1 MTWHK
6 NAEGRHGKLG
16 AKGDKGE
23 TRVVE
28 KLSSMGYKVFN
39 PQDRVNQAKKGID
52 VIINDKH
59 KANVKTNVS
68 MVENDSL
75 CAFHF
80 VEVKANETKPGW
92 LTNPRYESDYIIAVS
107 ESSDD
112 MYIYPINRMREYV
125 QRRINRGDDMKV
137 FNNGGRGFYANL
149 ENLDF
154 VDRLEDIAY
163 TVGDEKIDTSID
175 TEFFMSLVKDSF
187 AVS

>member
-1 MTWHK
+1 
-6 NAEGRHGKLG
+6 
-16 AKGDKGE
+16 
-23 TRVVE
+23 
-28 KLSSMGYKVFN
+28 
-39 PQDRVNQAKKGID
+39 
-52 VIINDKH
+52 
-59 KANVKTNVS
+59 
-68 MVENDSL
+68 
-75 CAFHF
+75 
-80 VEVKANETKPGW
+80 
-92 LTNPRYESDYIIAVS
+92 
-107 ESSDD
+107 

-137 FNNGGRGFYANL
+137 FKNGGRGFYANL